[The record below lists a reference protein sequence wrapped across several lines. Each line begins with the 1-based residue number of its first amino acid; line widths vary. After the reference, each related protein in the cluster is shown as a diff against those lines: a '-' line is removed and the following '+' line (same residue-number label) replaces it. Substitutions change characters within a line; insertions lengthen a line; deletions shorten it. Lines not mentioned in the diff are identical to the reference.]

1 MFDLITSTGVLFTYT
16 VRIPDRTV
24 MQIVE
29 FTLDSPFT
37 EGADVITTNVASLAT
52 LGISVE
58 QTLVEHV
65 EYCERVA
72 ARRAAD
78 EG

>member
-1 MFDLITSTGVLFTYT
+1 MFDLITSTGIPFTYT
-16 VRIPDRTV
+16 VRIPDRAV

-29 FTLDSPFT
+29 FIIESPYT
-37 EGADVITTNVASLAT
+37 EGDDVLTTNVASLAT

-65 EYCERVA
+65 EYLERVA
-72 ARRAAD
+72 AKRSAGED
-78 EG
+78 